1 MNILEADG
9 EFRVT
14 DIEKCTLCKLCEEAS
29 EGRIKVKGDPTRFL
43 FRFETD
49 GALTA
54 QQVLAKALEIL
65 EERLAQVAE
74 GTETAS

>member
-1 MNILEADG
+1 M
-9 EFRVT
+9 
-14 DIEKCTLCKLCEEAS
+14 
-29 EGRIKVKGDPTRFL
+29 KGDPTRFL